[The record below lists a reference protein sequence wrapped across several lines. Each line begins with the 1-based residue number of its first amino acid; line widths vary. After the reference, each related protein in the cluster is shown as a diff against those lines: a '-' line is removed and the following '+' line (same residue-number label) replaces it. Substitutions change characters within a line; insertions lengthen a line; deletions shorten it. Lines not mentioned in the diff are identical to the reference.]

1 MKLDKKK
8 SFNTSKFLRLIL
20 LYLLAAGGAAVMVF
34 PFLWMVSNAFKEHVF
49 VIEYPPQL
57 IPTNP
62 SIGNFVRAWTS
73 NNFQLYFTNSAVVA
87 LTSTFFTVLF
97 SAMMAY
103 AFARFKFPGR
113 EALFFTILL
122 VLMVPDMITIIPK
135 FLLIKTLGLR
145 NSLWGLILVYIAGST
160 SLNTFLLRGF
170 FEQLPHELE
179 EAMLI
184 DGAGYFTI
192 FLRMIL
198 PLSAPALVT
207 VTIFS
212 FLGHWDEFTWALTII
227 DDPLKRTLPIA
238 IYSFQGQHGTEW
250 GLVFAAMIIA
260 LIPVL
265 IIFITL
271 QRYFVSGITA
281 GAVKG

>member
-1 MKLDKKK
+1 MKK
-8 SFNTSKFLRLIL
+8 SRRPINWPRIGRLLL
-20 LYLLAAGGAAVMVF
+20 LYLLAAAGAVVMVF

-57 IPTNP
+57 IPANP
-62 SIGNFVRAWTS
+62 SWGNFVRAWTS
-73 NNFQLYFTNSAVVA
+73 NNFQLYFTNSAIVA
-87 LTSTFFTVLF
+87 LTATFFTVLF

-103 AFARFKFPGR
+103 AFARFQFPGR

-184 DGAGYFTI
+184 DGAGYLTI

-198 PLSAPALVT
+198 PLSAPALAT

-265 IIFITL
+265 VIFITL

>member
-1 MKLDKKK
+1 MNVNRKLL
-8 SFNTSKFLRLIL
+8 SPTKFFRLASA
-20 LYLLAAGGAAVMVF
+20 YLLAAGGAVVMVF

-57 IPTNP
+57 IPAHP
-62 SIGNFVRAWTS
+62 SFGNFVRAWTS
-73 NNFQLYFTNSAVVA
+73 NNFQLYFTNSTIVA
-87 LTSTFFTVLF
+87 LTSTLFTVLF

-103 AFARFKFPGR
+103 AFARFQFPGR
-113 EALFFTILL
+113 EVLFFAILL

-198 PLSAPALVT
+198 PLSAPALAT

-265 IIFITL
+265 LIFILL